1 MKRVLG
7 GAVVLLAVL
16 AGVYGYFETRRE
28 RLYRDYIVQG
38 ESALAAADTG
48 KAIEAFSGAIAVKS
62 DSMLGYLKR
71 GETYRLRGELES
83 ALRDLRRAAD
93 LDPAAPRTMEVLGD
107 VNYELGRFERAAE
120 RFQAYVTI
128 DDRSPRIFYKLG
140 LSRYRGGQ
148 TTAATTALR
157 RAVELDERF
166 AEAWYLLGLCYRD
179 QQNAAETL
187 DALKQ
192 SVALAPA
199 LLHAREELADV
210 YARQGRADARIG
222 QLEALLALDPA
233 ASREVA
239 LGLAYA
245 RAGRPDTAIMTLS
258 RAVERYPDHPLTY
271 AALGRLW
278 LERAQARGDRVE
290 LNKAL
295 EALEEAVAADQS
307 SATLTLYG
315 RALILA
321 GEQEL
326 AQRTLVEAATRMPVD
341 PLAFYYLADVAQRRG
356 DAAVARKA
364 LIDYEALEGQQLD
377 ERRANAL
384 AIRIADLSLRSG
396 DVRTA
401 VSFLQRAAADSADV
415 DLLVRLAEA
424 QLRAGDTA
432 AAGATLTRALQKDP
446 NHRAAHALQTRLR

>member
-1 MKRVLG
+1 MIVLF
-7 GAVVLLAVL
+7 AVL
-16 AGVYGYFETRRE
+16 AAAYGYFETRRE
-28 RLYRDYIVQG
+28 RLYREYIVQG
-38 ESALAAADTG
+38 EAALAAADTA

-71 GETYRLRGELES
+71 GETYRLRSELES

-93 LDPAAPRTMEVLGD
+93 LDPSAPRTMEMLGD

-120 RFQAYVTI
+120 RFQAYAEI
-128 DDRSPRIFYKLG
+128 DDRSPRVFYKLG

-148 TTAATTALR
+148 TAAATAALR
-157 RAVELDERF
+157 RAVALDERF

-179 QQNAAETL
+179 QQNAGETL
-187 DALKQ
+187 AALQ
-192 SVALAPA
+192 RSVALAPA

-210 YARQGRADARIG
+210 YARQGRADGRIA

-271 AALGRLW
+271 AALGRVW

-321 GEQEL
+321 GEEEL
-326 AQRTLVEAATRMPVD
+326 AQRTLLDASTRMPVD

-364 LIDYEALEGQQLD
+364 LIDYEALEGQELD
-377 ERRANAL
+377 ERRADAL
-384 AIRIADLSLRSG
+384 AVRIADLSLRTG
-396 DVRTA
+396 DVHTA
-401 VSFLQRAAADSADV
+401 ISFLQRAAADSQDA

-424 QLRAGDTA
+424 QLRAGDAA
-432 AAGATLTRALQKDP
+432 AAGATVTRALQQDP
-446 NHRAAHALQTRLR
+446 NHAGARALQTRVR